1 MVSRSQVQNALDAG
15 RGILRLEPCWV
26 PRTFMQPGRRLRL
39 HPDDLYALGAARGG
53 INERWFSSTTNAD
66 NGPGTQADEG
76 LSYVRLESGQRFQLK
91 EAVDVAGDALIGA
104 DVMSKEQGWNILC
117 KFFDNMGPI
126 PHHMHQ
132 SDAHANWL
140 AAEASRRRITFR
152 LSITNSRTTSPTRSW
167 ASNLAPPQRMFA
179 AASRTGAKATTASST
194 TLAHIACT
202 LAAAGRS
209 TPASCMRPARDLRAP
224 GEQRRVRHVQSLV
237 EGRVVPWDLL
247 VKDVPKDKHQDLD
260 FIVGMLD
267 WDANV
272 NPNFG
277 RDNKVFPHPVC
288 PFAESE
294 ANGYREQWVCYG
306 TEWCS
311 AKELTVL
318 PTRTVTIRDAAACGL
333 IVVQGEGVFGG
344 HQINAPTMIR
354 FGEMTQDELFVTA
367 DAARAGVRIDNH
379 SASDPLVILKHF
391 GPGNPDNEPL
401 RRLRQH

>member
-1 MVSRSQVQNALDAG
+1 MRRCLENWSKGDN
-15 RGILRLEPCWV
+15 GILNHSRAY
-26 PRTFMQPGRRLRL
+26 RL
-39 HPDDLYALGAARGG
+39 HVGSGWQIDPG
-53 INERWFSSTTNAD
+53 I
-66 NGPGTQADEG
+66 
-76 LSYVRLESGQRFQLK
+76 L
-91 EAVDVAGDALIGA
+91 
-104 DVMSKEQGWNILC
+104 
-117 KFFDNMGPI
+117 
-126 PHHMHQ
+126 H
-132 SDAHANWL
+132 
-140 AAEASRRRITFR
+140 
-152 LSITNSRTTSPTRSW
+152 
-167 ASNLAPPQRMFA
+167 
-179 AASRTGAKATTASST
+179 
-194 TLAHIACT
+194 
-202 LAAAGRS
+202 
-209 TPASCMRPARDLRAP
+209 AP
-224 GEQRRVRHVQSLV
+224 GSLVTYEPQVNSDVFGMFQSLV

-306 TEWCS
+306 TEWYS

-318 PTRTVTIRDAAACGL
+318 PTRTVTIRDAAAHGL

-401 RRLRQH
+401 RRLRQHWIPRRRS